1 MIGWNDFKICLLS
14 KNFFLKFQIGKCTLC
29 WWSHLLHMSSQI
41 FLFTT
46 DASTCQHRLKAWV
59 FTSKYLGK
67 KVMTHWREKRHSLE
81 LRKKTW
87 NRHLNRLKPG
97 CNGLLVFAL
106 NHIGAM
112 KDFNRWRVFALCL
125 KLLQIFSILLPMNCI
140 STINNDS
147 NEFILR

>member
-46 DASTCQHRLKAWV
+46 DASTCQHWEKAWV

-81 LRKKTW
+81 PSKKREIVIWTDWNQDVMVCLFLRSITLEQWKTSIDDEFLRFVRSCCTFLASFFQW
-87 NRHLNRLKPG
+87 IV
-97 CNGLLVFAL
+97 LV
-106 NHIGAM
+106 
-112 KDFNRWRVFALCL
+112 
-125 KLLQIFSILLPMNCI
+125 
-140 STINNDS
+140 
-147 NEFILR
+147 